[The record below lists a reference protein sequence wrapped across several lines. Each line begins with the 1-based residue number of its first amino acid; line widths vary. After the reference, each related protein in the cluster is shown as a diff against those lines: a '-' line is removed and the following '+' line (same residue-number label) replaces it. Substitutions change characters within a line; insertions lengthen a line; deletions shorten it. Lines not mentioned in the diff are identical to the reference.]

1 MLEGDAW
8 REKILA
14 DLGRIEPMMDA
25 TWSHKA
31 TKDNFQRWLAAPE
44 SAAPFELNK
53 IFKSLGYSFEL
64 TQRTLSPAV
73 PFILMSADHGGG
85 D

>member
-1 MLEGDAW
+1 MAAGTPLQTDVKGSIRRREILTASKRLPECDTW

-31 TKDNFQRWLAAPE
+31 IKDNFQRWLTAPKV
-44 SAAPFELNK
+44 ALRLN
-53 IFKSLGYSFEL
+53 
-64 TQRTLSPAV
+64 
-73 PFILMSADHGGG
+73 
-85 D
+85 